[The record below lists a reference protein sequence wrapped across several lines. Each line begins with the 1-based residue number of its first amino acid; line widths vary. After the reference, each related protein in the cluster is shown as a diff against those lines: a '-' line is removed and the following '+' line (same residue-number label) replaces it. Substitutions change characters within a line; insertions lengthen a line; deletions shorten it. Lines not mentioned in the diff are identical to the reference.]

1 MKHFVRATFVAGALV
16 TSAACGGSGGTSNE
30 PSLRADSLAPAAEAE
45 PAESS
50 STIATPVDLGNG
62 GSLDLNAPHDDVA
75 LCAAIDS
82 GSFAAAVGGVQVFSI
97 PGPDAEELA
106 TIRPGSGAFPLLGQC
121 RVTIDD
127 ATYVSLQVVD
137 MVTLEEAADDYLA
150 RLDILEDSSLEG
162 REGLGSIAARPSL
175 ISVEI

>member
-62 GSLDLNAPHDDVA
+62 CSLDLNAPHDEVS
-75 LCAAIDS
+75 LCAAID
-82 GSFAAAVGGVQVFSI
+82 
-97 PGPDAEELA
+97 
-106 TIRPGSGAFPLLGQC
+106 
-121 RVTIDD
+121 
-127 ATYVSLQVVD
+127 
-137 MVTLEEAADDYLA
+137 
-150 RLDILEDSSLEG
+150 
-162 REGLGSIAARPSL
+162 LGSRTPAGGAL
-175 ISVEI
+175 Q